1 MTTEAEYRELCDS
14 LRYRPIGTTAK
25 QMREAAAAIESLL
38 AERDALQARVTELD
52 AALSDVAS
60 PDFMRKY
67 DALLRELAECRRDAE
82 RYRWLTS
89 RAKQNTSYDVYGN
102 GGHWCLGFHSTD
114 SRLSFTDAIDAAM
127 ERETA

>member
-1 MTTEAEYRELCDS
+1 MTRDDIEALCDQ
-14 LRYRPIGTTAK
+14 LTYRPVGTTAA
-25 QMREAAAAIESLL
+25 QMREAA
-38 AERDALQARVTELD
+38 T
-52 AALSDVAS
+52 
-60 PDFMRKY
+60 
-67 DALLRELAECRRDAE
+67 LLRELAECRRDAE

-127 ERETA
+127 AGEREGK